1 MIFFAV
7 AAAVGAV
14 AFLGAFEMFSI
25 FMPFLALEIGGGL
38 YMAIRRHC
46 LSLVFY
52 VLLLF

>member
-1 MIFFAV
+1 
-7 AAAVGAV
+7 
-14 AFLGAFEMFSI
+14 MFSI

-52 VLLLF
+52 YYYSFSFLA